1 MDTLDKTDLQILR
14 TLQENARLTTKELAA
29 RVSLSSTP
37 VFERL
42 KRLESGGYI
51 KKYIAVLDAEK
62 LNQGFVV
69 FCSVKL
75 RRLNR
80 DIAAEFTRMIQGIP
94 EVTECY
100 NISGSYDYLLKIH
113 APNMKYYQEFILNVL
128 GTIDSLGSLESTFV
142 MDEVKHLFKPEF
154 LNRIDEIIV
163 FHQLTEENIRSIAR
177 RMLDIIGGRMAQQG
191 ITLQADDDAVAAL
204 AKDGFDARYG
214 ARPLRR
220 YVQHTVETMLSKRLL
235 RGDVTPGQTVTVDA
249 ENGELVM
256 K

>member
-1 MDTLDKTDLQILR
+1 MDTFDKLDKVDLQILR

-37 VFERL
+37 
-42 KRLESGGYI
+42 
-51 KKYIAVLDAEK
+51 VLDAEK

-80 DIAAEFTRMIQGIP
+80 DIAAEFTRIIQDIP

-142 MDEVKHLFKPEF
+142 MAEVKH
-154 LNRIDEIIV
+154 
-163 FHQLTEENIRSIAR
+163 QY
-177 RMLDIIGGRMAQQG
+177 G
-191 ITLQADDDAVAAL
+191 I
-204 AKDGFDARYG
+204 
-214 ARPLRR
+214 
-220 YVQHTVETMLSKRLL
+220 HI
-235 RGDVTPGQTVTVDA
+235 
-249 ENGELVM
+249 
-256 K
+256 

>member
-1 MDTLDKTDLQILR
+1 MQYICIDRYENNINLLKEYYSMSTLEKLDKVDLQILR

-42 KRLESGGYI
+42 KRLENGGYI

-80 DIAAEFTRMIQGIP
+80 DIAAEFTRIIQDIP

-100 NISGSYDYLLKIH
+100 NCLLYTS
-113 APNMKYYQEFILNVL
+113 PSPR
-128 GTIDSLGSLESTFV
+128 D
-142 MDEVKHLFKPEF
+142 
-154 LNRIDEIIV
+154 
-163 FHQLTEENIRSIAR
+163 
-177 RMLDIIGGRMAQQG
+177 
-191 ITLQADDDAVAAL
+191 
-204 AKDGFDARYG
+204 
-214 ARPLRR
+214 
-220 YVQHTVETMLSKRLL
+220 
-235 RGDVTPGQTVTVDA
+235 RG
-249 ENGELVM
+249 
-256 K
+256 

>member
-1 MDTLDKTDLQILR
+1 MNCGNIEQYIGKIQKIILILHPYIEYLYQTILKIHPLKEYYSMSNFDKLDKVDLQILR
-14 TLQENARLTTKELAA
+14 TLQANARLTTKELAA
-29 RVSLSSTP
+29 QVSLSSTP

-80 DIAAEFTRMIQGIP
+80 DIAAEFTRIIQDIP

-142 MDEVKHLFKPEF
+142 MNEVKH
-154 LNRIDEIIV
+154 
-163 FHQLTEENIRSIAR
+163 QY
-177 RMLDIIGGRMAQQG
+177 G
-191 ITLQADDDAVAAL
+191 I
-204 AKDGFDARYG
+204 
-214 ARPLRR
+214 
-220 YVQHTVETMLSKRLL
+220 HI
-235 RGDVTPGQTVTVDA
+235 
-249 ENGELVM
+249 
-256 K
+256 

>member
-80 DIAAEFTRMIQGIP
+80 DIAAEFTRMIQGL
-94 EVTECY
+94 
-100 NISGSYDYLLKIH
+100 SLIH
-113 APNMKYYQEFILNVL
+113 I
-128 GTIDSLGSLESTFV
+128 
-142 MDEVKHLFKPEF
+142 
-154 LNRIDEIIV
+154 
-163 FHQLTEENIRSIAR
+163 
-177 RMLDIIGGRMAQQG
+177 
-191 ITLQADDDAVAAL
+191 
-204 AKDGFDARYG
+204 
-214 ARPLRR
+214 
-220 YVQHTVETMLSKRLL
+220 
-235 RGDVTPGQTVTVDA
+235 
-249 ENGELVM
+249 
-256 K
+256 